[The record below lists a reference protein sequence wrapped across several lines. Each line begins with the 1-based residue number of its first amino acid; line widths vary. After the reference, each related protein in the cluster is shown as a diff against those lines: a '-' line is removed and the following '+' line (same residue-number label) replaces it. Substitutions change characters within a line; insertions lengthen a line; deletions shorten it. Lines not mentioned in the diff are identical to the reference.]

1 MYCPSCGT
9 AAAPSLSYCKQCGAE
24 LNARGR
30 GTMNSGEVLPVSLVW
45 AIVAITVGGI
55 GVIIGLMAVMKE
67 VVHFNDGLIAAFTM
81 LSFLILLVADSV
93 FIRLL
98 LHSRGAAKTTT
109 ETQPQRPTLRELD
122 AAQARELAAP
132 AASVV
137 EHTTRTLEPGHS
149 ETPASRDDRW
159 P

>member
-1 MYCPSCGT
+1 
-9 AAAPSLSYCKQCGAE
+9 
-24 LNARGR
+24 
-30 GTMNSGEVLPVSLVW
+30 MNSGEVLPVSLVW

-98 LHSRGAAKTTT
+98 LRSRSGAQATA
-109 ETQPQRPTLRELD
+109 EMQPQRPTLRELD
-122 AAQARELAAP
+122 TAQARGLAAP

-137 EHTTRTLEPGHS
+137 EHTTRTLEPSHS

>member
-9 AAAPSLSYCKQCGAE
+9 AAAPGLSYCKHCGAE

-30 GTMNSGEVLPVSLVW
+30 GAMNASEVLPVSLVW

-67 VVHFNDGLIAAFTM
+67 VVHFNEGLIAAFTM

-98 LHSRGAAKTTT
+98 LHSRGGAKAAT
-109 ETQPQRPTLRELD
+109 ETPPQRPTLRELD
-122 AAQARELAAP
+122 AAQARGLAAP
-132 AASVV
+132 ASVI

-149 ETPASRDDRW
+149 EKPAR
-159 P
+159 

>member
-30 GTMNSGEVLPVSLVW
+30 DTMTPSENLTISLTW
-45 AIVAITVGGI
+45 AIVAVMVLGL
-55 GVIIGLMAVMKE
+55 GVIIGLLAVMKE
-67 VVHFNDGLIAAFTM
+67 VAHLNDGLIAGFTL
-81 LSFLILLVADSV
+81 LSFLLLIAAEGV

-98 LHSRGAAKTTT
+98 LRSRSGAQAAA
-109 ETQPQRPTLRELD
+109 EAQPQRPTLRELD
-122 AAQARELAAP
+122 AAQARGLAAP

-137 EHTTRTLEPGHS
+137 EHTTRTLEPSHS
-149 ETPASRDDRW
+149 ETPRDDRW